1 MLPVMFQAIRGVQP
15 MLDVQAVFTE
25 WTTKPCL
32 FSEFELYKGPSIL
45 FMRWI
50 AFLPELGVFLPEGM
64 LLGMQ
69 EL

>member
-15 MLDVQAVFTE
+15 ILDVQAIFAE
-25 WTTKPCL
+25 WTTEPCL
-32 FSEFELYKGPSIL
+32 FSESELYKGPSVL

-50 AFLPELGVFLPEGM
+50 AILPGLGVFLPEGM